1 TKEYEEYTERIFTD
15 VEELHFTT
23 LAFNDTKLDWMVGKT
38 IRIKGKVHMGMTQ
51 WFRREFAISK
61 EETAKYEV
69 LD

>member
-1 TKEYEEYTERIFTD
+1 
-15 VEELHFTT
+15 
-23 LAFNDTKLDWMVGKT
+23 
-38 IRIKGKVHMGMTQ
+38 VHMGMTQ